1 MQIALEATLHNVQ
14 YAAMTLD
21 EYLTANKETAEA
33 FAKRIGRATS
43 TITRL
48 RKGETRPDWG
58 TADAITAATEGKVQ
72 PNDFSQRDASAIAV
86 QDEPP
91 ATDASHGEAA

>member
-21 EYLTANKETAEA
+21 EYLTANK
-33 FAKRIGRATS
+33 GRATS